1 MAGTRGYNMAETS
14 SSKHDQLRNDYVDL
28 WNGDFSKLDVVSE
41 TVAVYDP
48 GAPDGE
54 VHGRD
59 ALEAL
64 LEDVRTGFPDF
75 QVTVEDTLTSEDLV
89 MGEWT
94 ATGTHEGEFNDVP
107 PTEREID
114 LTGMDKIRVVDGKVQ
129 EHRLY
134 YDLQEMFEQL
144 GVAEA

>member
-1 MAGTRGYNMAETS
+1 MAGTRGCNMAETS

-114 LTGMDKIRVVDGKVQ
+114 LTGMDKIRVADGKVQ

>member
-1 MAGTRGYNMAETS
+1 MAETS

-114 LTGMDKIRVVDGKVQ
+114 LTGMDKIRVADGKVQ

>member
-114 LTGMDKIRVVDGKVQ
+114 LTGMDKIRVADGKVQ

>member
-1 MAGTRGYNMAETS
+1 MVEAST
-14 SSKHDQLRNDYVDL
+14 SKHDQLMNDYVDL

-41 TVAVYDP
+41 SVSVYDP

-54 VHGRD
+54 VHGRN
-59 ALEAL
+59 AFETFLE
-64 LEDVRTGFPDF
+64 EVRTGFPDF
-75 QVTVEDTLTSEDLV
+75 QVTIEETLASDDLV

-94 ATGTHEGEFNDVP
+94 ATGTHEGEFNDLP

-114 LTGMDKIRVVDGKVQ
+114 LTGMDKIRVADGKVQ

-134 YDLQEMFEQL
+134 YDLQEMFAQL
-144 GVAEA
+144 GVTEA